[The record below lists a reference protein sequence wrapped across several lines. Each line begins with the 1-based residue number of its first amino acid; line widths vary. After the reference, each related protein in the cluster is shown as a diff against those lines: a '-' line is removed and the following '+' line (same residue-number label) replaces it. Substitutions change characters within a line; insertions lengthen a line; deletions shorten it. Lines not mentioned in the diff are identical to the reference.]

1 MFIVLANIFKQ
12 FRVSIIFNIL
22 LNEAECD
29 VWRYAD
35 QGGCYLQRYIHKYM
49 RTYIFY
55 WLVPTGLLSF
65 NVTIIIKNTHRR
77 LKTRKLIS

>member
-1 MFIVLANIFKQ
+1 MFIVLANVLQ

-35 QGGCYLQRYIHKYM
+35 RGGCYLQRYIQTYM
-49 RTYIFY
+49 QTYIHI
-55 WLVPTGLLSF
+55 LLARS
-65 NVTIIIKNTHRR
+65 HRVFQR
-77 LKTRKLIS
+77 QCYNNN